1 MWLGLAHGNSQI
13 IRMISDLR
21 LGETHTGNHASHN
34 SGVDPFLCIES
45 SSQNGNWTLP
55 LLGNWENQPRCKL
68 YRWISHAKSVVAKPK
83 DQHSRSVGIRIGI
96 ACVSEGH
103 FRMTYFFL
111 FCFHVCR
118 LVLPNLGSVL
128 SHQPFLQPGSLGHH
142 LPFVFLHVV
151 LRSHQ
156 SGSSWRRA
164 KCYLTHTLDSLV
176 LTTLE
181 ARHPQAVYDLN
192 SDLPCVRETRQLY
205 RTSLLLE
212 WSYSF
217 MWFKKKIEMTFN

>member
-1 MWLGLAHGNSQI
+1 MVTPKLSIWSVTCALGRPTLATMQATAQEQI
-13 IRMISDLR
+13 F
-21 LGETHTGNHASHN
+21 
-34 SGVDPFLCIES
+34 FLCIES

-83 DQHSRSVGIRIGI
+83 DQGQMNNTLTKCWDKNRHCLCLRRTLQDDLFLSLLFSRLSPCPSKSGLC
-96 ACVSEGH
+96 ASSSAVS
-103 FRMTYFFL
+103 
-111 FCFHVCR
+111 
-118 LVLPNLGSVL
+118 PPS
-128 SHQPFLQPGSLGHH
+128 SPDHH
-142 LPFVFLHVV
+142 HPFVLFHVV
-151 LRSHQ
+151 LRSSQ
-156 SGSSWRRA
+156 SGLWRRRA
-164 KCYLTHTLDSLV
+164 KCDLTHTLDSLA

-205 RTSLLLE
+205 RTSLHLE

>member
-1 MWLGLAHGNSQI
+1 MVTPKLSVWSVTCAWERPTLATMQATTQERI
-13 IRMISDLR
+13 L
-21 LGETHTGNHASHN
+21 
-34 SGVDPFLCIES
+34 FLCIES

-164 KCYLTHTLDSLV
+164 KCYLTHTGLACSYNPWGQTSPSCLWPEFRSPMCQRNQS
-176 LTTLE
+176 TLQDKST
-181 ARHPQAVYDLN
+181 PWMK
-192 SDLPCVRETRQLY
+192 
-205 RTSLLLE
+205 LLF
-212 WSYSF
+212 YV
-217 MWFKKKIEMTFN
+217 I

>member
-1 MWLGLAHGNSQI
+1 MVTPKLSVWSVTCTWERPTLATMQATTRERI
-13 IRMISDLR
+13 L
-21 LGETHTGNHASHN
+21 
-34 SGVDPFLCIES
+34 FLCIES

-164 KCYLTHTLDSLV
+164 KCYLTHTLDSLA

-205 RTSLLLE
+205 SCLNEATLLCD
-212 WSYSF
+212 
-217 MWFKKKIEMTFN
+217 